1 MVIMEQNLWQILL
14 DGINLSENNSNG
26 FLVLILVLGIVLIA
40 TTAKAIDKLSGLIT
54 TVLLICCLPLMLLF
68 LYFLSLYKGHNA
80 VVNHIIEI
88 YEVIQRG
95 KRESTP
101 KEKNSLT
108 SRLKEWLKANSKNKD
123 ER

>member
-54 TVLLICCLPLMLLF
+54 TALLICCLPLMLLF
-68 LYFLSLYKGHNA
+68 LYFLSLYKGHNT